1 MKIFLVTPDAQL
13 RTEFNQGLPL
23 GWTLEAANTAE
34 DALKI
39 LEVSRPDL
47 VVTDL
52 ALPGMNGVSLLQIM
66 AKRMDPP
73 PAAVLVTHAAVDET
87 TQAAALALRVQEVLP
102 RPVDE
107 EAVQRIYA
115 PYRLVDGPLNMSL
128 LEFLVTGYSDM
139 TNRQLDLTASG
150 HKISLVF
157 GVGYLWAILHPLFS
171 DRYRNSLQGAGYNL
185 PPKEDD
191 DLLDQAAVEERLGPS
206 PQLSSLK
213 QHTVLSILASIPL
226 HLNFQA
232 RIAEVIIP
240 EGLVPLDIPSV
251 VVPLIDHVPDS
262 ALSPLRTPGLKVQR
276 CPDMIPADLPIQP
289 HQGYIMSVCEH
300 PTAVTELLKMGAVP
314 EQQVLSSVYL
324 LLLLGLLVSDPPLEK
339 PFRLSGLVKEM
350 ENETLRIRR
359 QVMAIQSLV
368 TNFQLPGRSPYEILG
383 IPPTAGPRQAV
394 EAYQVF
400 QDRLSAQKIHPE
412 VFRGYQQDIMLL
424 KAKLSEAFL
433 LLQSSFL
440 QDKKLAQNGAV
451 HGAAFPAATP
461 ESGLSQTQ
469 LQKKEAEKL
478 VAMARQ
484 LLGEDKPFDAGQCLK
499 LAVLYDPTCAPAHH
513 LMGKV
518 YMNLKDTRARH
529 MAERKFLEAMQLDPR
544 DMEIQLDLTEF
555 YLKQGLKA
563 RCKACFT
570 RVQRMDPHH
579 PRVLELRDAIKL
591 ADK

>member
-1 MKIFLVTPDAQL
+1 MKVFLVTPEAQL

-34 DALKI
+34 DALKMI
-39 LEVSRPDL
+39 EASKPDL
-47 VVTDL
+47 VIADL
-52 ALPGMNGVSLLQIM
+52 ALPGMSGVSLLQLL

-73 PAAVLVTHAAVDET
+73 PATVLVTPSGVDET
-87 TQAAALALRVQEVLP
+87 TQNAALALRVQEVLP

-139 TNRQLDLTASG
+139 SNRQLDLTASG
-150 HKISLVF
+150 HKITLVF

-171 DRYRNSLQGAGYNL
+171 DRYRNALQGAGFGL
-185 PPKEDD
+185 PPKEED
-191 DLLDQAAVEERLGPS
+191 DLLDQAALEERLGPS
-206 PQLSSLK
+206 PQLSALK

-240 EGLVPLDIPSV
+240 EGLIPLDIPSV
-251 VVPLIDHVPDS
+251 VVPLIDHVPES
-262 ALSPLRTPGLKVQR
+262 ALAALRTPGLKVRR
-276 CPDMIPADLPIQP
+276 CQEMIPADLPIQP
-289 HQGYIMSVCEH
+289 HQGYILSVCDQ
-300 PTAVTELLKMGAVP
+300 PTLVTELLKMGSIP
-314 EQQVLSSVYL
+314 EQQVLSSLYL
-324 LLLLGLLVSDPPLEK
+324 LLLLGLLVSEPPLEK

-368 TNFQLPGRSPYEILG
+368 SNFALPGRSPYEILG

-412 VFRGYQQDIMLL
+412 VFRKHQQDIMFL
-424 KAKLSEAFL
+424 KAKLGEAFL

-440 QDKKLAQNGAV
+440 ADKKLAQDAMAPG
-451 HGAAFPAATP
+451 GAFPAVTSD
-461 ESGLSQTQ
+461 SGMTQTQ

-484 LLGEDKPFDAGQCLK
+484 LLEEDKPYDAGQCLK
-499 LAVLYDPTCAPAHH
+499 LAVLYDPTCAAAHH

-570 RVQRMDPHH
+570 RVQRMDPHN
-579 PRVLELRDAIKL
+579 PRVLELREAIKL